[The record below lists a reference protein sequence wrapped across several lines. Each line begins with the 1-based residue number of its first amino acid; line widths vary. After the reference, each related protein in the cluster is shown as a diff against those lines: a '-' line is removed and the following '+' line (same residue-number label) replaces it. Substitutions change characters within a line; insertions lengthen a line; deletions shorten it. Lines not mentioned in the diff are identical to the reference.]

1 MHGLYQGVTIKASLG
16 LQPTQN
22 SAGKDADSK
31 LTEWLMIGLKTS
43 TFNRAHVS
51 FSTRLLNY
59 MTADFSQSK
68 EPKGELDT
76 AGAHRES
83 KITPKTEAT
92 IFLKVNF
99 TSSSPGS
106 RGGKKI
112 LSFDRR
118 SMPIREGVLMGPSLE
133 TIYRSHKGN

>member
-51 FSTRLLNY
+51 FSPRLLNN

-106 RGGKKI
+106 RGGNYISTGHHWKLSTVHY
-112 LSFDRR
+112 LSF
-118 SMPIREGVLMGPSLE
+118 ILLKLNEAIE
-133 TIYRSHKGN
+133 A

>member
-1 MHGLYQGVTIKASLG
+1 
-16 LQPTQN
+16 
-22 SAGKDADSK
+22 
-31 LTEWLMIGLKTS
+31 MIGLKTS

-51 FSTRLLNY
+51 FSTRLLNN
-59 MTADFSQSK
+59 MTADFQSK

-76 AGAHRES
+76 AGAHQES

-106 RGGKKI
+106 RGGNYISTGYHWKLSTVHYLIFI
-112 LSFDRR
+112 LLFHVLYKLR
-118 SMPIREGVLMGPSLE
+118 SLLNLQR
-133 TIYRSHKGN
+133 T

>member
-1 MHGLYQGVTIKASLG
+1 
-16 LQPTQN
+16 
-22 SAGKDADSK
+22 
-31 LTEWLMIGLKTS
+31 MIGLKTS

-51 FSTRLLNY
+51 FSTRLLNN
-59 MTADFSQSK
+59 MTADFQSK

-76 AGAHRES
+76 AGAHQES

-106 RGGKKI
+106 RGGKQI

-133 TIYRSHKGN
+133 TIFHSHKGD